1 MREYRHNTK
10 EHGDKRM
17 KLPVFRKNNKR
28 KGNKGSFSLVK
39 GLLIVVGALAMAVV
53 SVSVYDDVKMNI
65 QYDVTRVT
73 YTEFKDELDNGEID
87 VVYIDS
93 NTSTI
98 YWVNK
103 EDSLPVLEENRK
115 NAEEP
120 ETGDFTVDERI
131 KAANEATVMKSTT
144 NPSYDEFNKDLLE
157 NGVIIQNGI
166 RFNKT
171 GSLVQGIGALLITI
185 VPVTFLGILTVQL
198 MSSFTGAKTSKATQD
213 SDVTFDDI
221 IGLDE
226 SIEEIKFMID
236 VLKDKELRDKYNLKQ
251 PKGLLLYGPPGS
263 GKTMIAKAI
272 SNEMGVKMISVDS
285 SSLIELYVGMGPK
298 RIREVFKEARKN
310 SPCIVFIDEIDA
322 IGASRSNKNRSSEDD
337 KTLNALLQEIDG
349 FSSESGIFVI
359 GATNVD
365 DRLDAA
371 LVRAGR
377 FDRKIVINPPRNWK
391 VRKEMY
397 EHYLKGVDTSN
408 IDLDG
413 ISKQSSGFTG
423 ADIANIVNEAK
434 MLAVAS
440 KSDKL
445 DTKIMEEA
453 IDNSMFKGSRTK
465 HVEEKDIKLSAY
477 HESGHALSSLLN
489 NLPIARISI
498 VPNTAGT
505 GGMVITEDKNTFV
518 ITKSE
523 LRSRIKMAYAGRA
536 AEEVMFGADECT
548 TGASQDI
555 KVATQ
560 YIRAYIENYGFDSKI
575 GLVDVK
581 SMMESGYLMETDV
594 SKEIYSMAKEL
605 YKETYDEISNHKDI
619 LEDMAKIVAE
629 NETVSG
635 QYITKW
641 FNERVNKQ

>member
-1 MREYRHNTK
+1 MGEYRHNTK

-213 SDVTFDDI
+213 FDVTFDDI

-413 ISKQSSGFTG
+413 ISRQSSGFTG

-635 QYITKW
+635 QYITEW
-641 FNERVNKQ
+641 FNERVSKQ

>member
-1 MREYRHNTK
+1 
-10 EHGDKRM
+10 M

-115 NAEEP
+115 NTEEP

>member
-1 MREYRHNTK
+1 
-10 EHGDKRM
+10 M

-115 NAEEP
+115 NTEEP

-477 HESGHALSSLLN
+477 HESGHALFSLLN

>member
-1 MREYRHNTK
+1 
-10 EHGDKRM
+10 M

-115 NAEEP
+115 NTEEP

-560 YIRAYIENYGFDSKI
+560 YIRAYIEN
-575 GLVDVK
+575 
-581 SMMESGYLMETDV
+581 
-594 SKEIYSMAKEL
+594 
-605 YKETYDEISNHKDI
+605 
-619 LEDMAKIVAE
+619 
-629 NETVSG
+629 
-635 QYITKW
+635 
-641 FNERVNKQ
+641 